1 MRQDRESIVEDSAAC
16 LNKAIHEN
24 IAAGTVF
31 QQVFEIFFIVLTDIG
46 IVRFGIIIKIQLRAA
61 EFGGRC
67 KLSPEH
73 AFGSCGDKY
82 ADIGFQFVVIAAD
95 EPGECTALCFV
106 QSVNDDELC
115 RAFTVYNPAERGC
128 DKGVEPVVSRFGQCA
143 FICQNIHQLP
153 AIVRQSQGDKVGKA
167 IGDFVRL
174 AVFLASAVAGEC
186 SDDVRVCKLEMCRKK

>member
-1 MRQDRESIVEDSAAC
+1 M
-16 LNKAIHEN
+16 
-24 IAAGTVF
+24 
-31 QQVFEIFFIVLTDIG
+31 TDIG
-46 IVRFGIIIKIQLRAA
+46 IVHFGIIIKIQLRAA
-61 EFGGRC
+61 EFGGRRQ
-67 KLSPEH
+67 LPPEH

-82 ADIGFQFVVIAAD
+82 ADIRFQLVMIAAD
-95 EPGECTALCFV
+95 KPGERTALRFV

-174 AVFLASAVAGEC
+174 AVFLASAVAGKC